1 MILLGDWAPGSLH
14 CDVSWPAGCALLN
27 LEGPLL
33 PAGHQLPPAPKA
45 GPHLHTVAPPPPARP
60 LVCALANNHI
70 MDFGPAGLAET
81 LSALLAAGIHA
92 VGAGDTL
99 DVARQPLFLDDAGT
113 RVAILACCEA
123 QFGVAVAAQ
132 PGVAA
137 FGPWVYAA
145 IRACA
150 AQADAVIV
158 SVHAGAEVSP
168 WPAPAIQDLYRSWID
183 AGAAVVHGHHPHV
196 PQGLEEYHD
205 GLIFYGLGNLAVNPH
220 EWQAYPNALW
230 SLGVDIQLGR
240 RPLQWRAL
248 EINLTASGERLA
260 ITARE
265 SAEHAAYLADCNR
278 PLVDRKLL
286 TALWQ
291 DVADRAYREYYR
303 GYLGLPPERASGK
316 PTAAPVTSL
325 WRQMW
330 CGARP
335 SPRASRQDYL
345 LWHHLFGCLTHR
357 DLIATALGVLGGEL
371 PDLRSDASRR
381 LVDQWLPW
389 TQPFATAAGA
399 PS

>member
-137 FGPWVYAA
+137 FGPGSMGESGV
-145 IRACA
+145 RS
-150 AQADAVIV
+150 QADAVIV
-158 SVHAGAEVSP
+158 SVHARRGGFAL
-168 WPAPAIQDLYRSWID
+168 AR
-183 AGAAVVHGHHPHV
+183 AGYPRPV
-196 PQGLEEYHD
+196 PLMD
-205 GLIFYGLGNLAVNPH
+205 
-220 EWQAYPNALW
+220 
-230 SLGVDIQLGR
+230 R
-240 RPLQWRAL
+240 RGCGGCSRPP
-248 EINLTASGERLA
+248 S
-260 ITARE
+260 AR
-265 SAEHAAYLADCNR
+265 
-278 PLVDRKLL
+278 
-286 TALWQ
+286 
-291 DVADRAYREYYR
+291 
-303 GYLGLPPERASGK
+303 
-316 PTAAPVTSL
+316 
-325 WRQMW
+325 
-330 CGARP
+330 
-335 SPRASRQDYL
+335 
-345 LWHHLFGCLTHR
+345 
-357 DLIATALGVLGGEL
+357 
-371 PDLRSDASRR
+371 
-381 LVDQWLPW
+381 
-389 TQPFATAAGA
+389 AAGTRGV
-399 PS
+399 P